1 MSNRMKIKPPKV
13 KMSRTE
19 AGKFYDRLCC
29 AIAFVNTAGIY
40 EMEAAVCRMRTAV
53 REDELLHMP
62 RLTKAMD
69 DLDHVVRKQMEFLD
83 KRCLNCRV
91 NTAPYITTYEMD
103 YITEGRIVR
112 GMHQLVRKRC
122 SYYMGDLDAK
132 AGVIAANGGT
142 KSKALLKECYIVT
155 TWSRIITMSTDHWV
169 KKWRSVAGK
178 TAQISMGTLLA
189 NQARSAGNLCSAITD
204 VIGDTPYDRERPMW
218 KQYHA
223 AEDEAASQLLALIE
237 DDRFNE
243 HVMDY
248 MTRDWMDFYI
258 GSAALECQQT
268 GEVSERVMTEITAV
282 DKDMRLP
289 FLNMIRSLAKKVEKT
304 DDRYDF
310 VDYLGEHPYKAKETL
325 LTKAMTLVTWET
337 GKPSQKLDTKALMA
351 AHPEICQQF
360 MTETPGTRR
369 FLVK

>member
-1 MSNRMKIKPPKV
+1 MSNRMKIKTPKV

-29 AIAFVNTAGIY
+29 AIAFVNTVGIY
-40 EMEAAVCRMRTAV
+40 EMEAAVRRMRTAV

-62 RLTKAMD
+62 KLTKAMD
-69 DLDHVVRKQMEFLD
+69 DLDHVVCKQMEFLD

-112 GMHQLVRKRC
+112 GMQQLVRKRC
-122 SYYMGDLDAK
+122 SYHMSDLEVK
-132 AGVIAANGGT
+132 AGVIAANGNT

-155 TWSRIITMSTDHWV
+155 SWSRLISVATNHWV
-169 KKWRSVAGK
+169 QKWRSVAGK
-178 TAQISMGTLLA
+178 AAQISIGTLLA
-189 NQARSAGNLCSAITD
+189 NQARSAANLCSAITAI
-204 VIGDTPYDRERPMW
+204 IGDTPYDKERPMW

-223 AEDEAASQLLALIE
+223 AVDEMGDQMLHLIE
-237 DDRFNE
+237 DERFND

-248 MTRDWMDFYI
+248 MTHDWMEFYI

-268 GEVSERVMTEITAV
+268 GEVSDRVMTEITAV
-282 DKDMRLP
+282 DKDLRLP
-289 FLNMIRSLAKKVEKT
+289 FLNMIRGLAKKVEKT

-310 VDYLGEHPYKAKETL
+310 VDYLEEHPYKAKETL
-325 LTKAMTLVTWET
+325 LAKAMDLI
-337 GKPSQKLDTKALMA
+337 KKSA
-351 AHPEICQQF
+351 
-360 MTETPGTRR
+360 
-369 FLVK
+369 